1 MLYHLGYRGLFGK
14 SFFFRGFMGVQK
26 TVRSSN
32 VESSPGENFF
42 FSSSVVEKKKN
53 ERKNKP
59 EVFIKQRLL
68 YN

>member
-14 SFFFRGFMGVQK
+14 SVSFFVGLYTGVQK

-32 VESSPGENFF
+32 VESIPGENFF

-59 EVFIKQRLL
+59 EVFIK
-68 YN
+68 